1 MQIVRISIIFLALL
15 CPISSYA
22 QTGNFFEDLAKGLD
36 SLAKS
41 LEAISDPQKAGS
53 NGFQGGGTASIDPA
67 DAVTLAFKNNT
78 QYGIIAF
85 KVAKPEDAYFGD
97 NLVGSQLAPGST
109 FEIQRDKNI
118 CALNFFVM
126 FSNNMEKKLN
136 KVNVCNTALIDIDS
150 NNLARSRNAKMSSV
164 ASTLQSNLG
173 PNGNMTV
180 AVRLVNATPGCSVGG
195 SRFNIPKSGWNM
207 DFDNNIIVKLR
218 AKNPEKYG
226 VWDAYGVTYANTWNS
241 TKDSAPVPLSFLCA
255 E

>member
-1 MQIVRISIIFLALL
+1 MQIVRASIVFLALL

-53 NGFQGGGTASIDPA
+53 ASAQSGVEPTDPA
-67 DAVTLAFKNNT
+67 DAVPIKFKNST
-78 QYGIIAF
+78 QYAITAF
-85 KVAKPEDAYFGD
+85 KVAKPEDAYFGN

-118 CALNFFVM
+118 CTLNFFVM
-126 FSNNMEKKLN
+126 FSNNMEKKIN
-136 KVNVCNTALIDIDS
+136 KVNVCNTALVDIDTA
-150 NNLARSRNAKMSSV
+150 NLARSRNAKMSSV

-180 AVRLVNATPGCSVGG
+180 ALGVVNANPGCSVGG
-195 SRFNIPKSGWNM
+195 NRFNIPKSGWNI

>member
-1 MQIVRISIIFLALL
+1 MRAVCAWVFSLILL
-15 CPISSYA
+15 FPISGYA

-36 SLAKS
+36 SLAKG

-53 NGFQGGGTASIDPA
+53 SAPQSSAETIDPA
-67 DAVTLAFKNNT
+67 DAVALKFKNST
-78 QYGIIAF
+78 QYAITAF

-109 FEIQRDKNI
+109 FEIQRNKNI
-118 CALNFFVM
+118 CTLNFFIM

-136 KVNVCNTALIDIDS
+136 KVNVCNASIVDINS
-150 NNLARSRNAKMSSV
+150 TNLARSRNARMSSV

-180 AVRLVNATPGCSVGG
+180 AVGLVNATPGCSVGG
-195 SRFNIPKSGWNM
+195 SRFNIPKSGWNI
-207 DFDNNIIVKLR
+207 DFDNNVIVKLR

-226 VWDAYGVTYANTWNS
+226 VWDAYGVTYGNTWNS
-241 TKDSAPVPLSFLCA
+241 TRDSAPVPLSFLCA